1 MFKKLSIT
9 HAKLDTRKMFQ
20 LSNITASANIV
31 IDLLTHVFSQFLFAT
46 FSSEKWV
53 ITIYFANSHSK
64 KFGVSFFNPIPLKF
78 KSRPNFLKVTVT
90 ILYIIFQKAQIVHLN
105 HTFPF
110 INIRTTYHCPIR

>member
-64 KFGVSFFNPIPLKF
+64 KF
-78 KSRPNFLKVTVT
+78 
-90 ILYIIFQKAQIVHLN
+90 
-105 HTFPF
+105 
-110 INIRTTYHCPIR
+110 